1 MDKRLMDA
9 KELLLKEIDTIEK
22 KGSISPTE
30 LDNLKKAIESVHYI
44 YEVCKIDMEM
54 GEEGEEGYSERGY
67 SMRWNNSMPY
77 DDRYYNIHSY
87 RGGNNGS
94 GGNSYKRDSMGR
106 YSRTDAKS
114 HMVDTLYS
122 MMGDTDSE
130 AERGAIQ
137 DCINR
142 LKT

>member
-1 MDKRLMDA
+1 MERLYYDV
-9 KELLLKEIDTIEK
+9 KELLHKEISKIVE
-22 KGSISPTE
+22 KGSLTPQE
-30 LDNLKKAIESVHYI
+30 LDNLYKAIDVLKDICEITS
-44 YEVCKIDMEM
+44 ME
-54 GEEGEEGYSERGY
+54 GDDEGYSERGY
-67 SMRWNNSMPY
+67 SMKWNNSMPY

>member
-1 MDKRLMDA
+1 MDRRLMDA
-9 KELLLKEIDTIEK
+9 KELLLKEIDTIVK

-67 SMRWNNSMPY
+67 SMWGPNH
-77 DDRYYNIHSY
+77 DRYYDIHAY
-87 RGGNNGS
+87 RND
-94 GGNSYKRDSMGR
+94 GNSYRRNSMGR
-106 YSRTDAKS
+106 YSRTDAKE
-114 HMVDTLYS
+114 HMIDGLYS
-122 MMGDTDSE
+122 MMGDASSE